1 MLFSTNRWLPL
12 LLILLAVWVPY
23 SQSVYNERIGD
34 DRVLIQD
41 RLGPSHVASAAQ
53 LWRENYWGAFDK
65 CGLYR
70 PLSLSLLYAERQ
82 LFGLENT
89 GYRFVNLTLYTLCG
103 LLCYWFLLPLLQR
116 TAATAAA
123 LLFVLHPAHV
133 EVAITAYGQ
142 VEMLATAFLLL
153 ALIAH
158 TKARPVLAALCF
170 LAALLSKESAACFP
184 VLAVLTR
191 GFWLETSTTGWRRWL
206 APTDACYA
214 AALALYAAAKF
225 AVIGTLAVP
234 ATASTMAAY
243 SLYQRLFT
251 VFTHGLGNYI
261 RLTLFPLSQSMA
273 YDVFPSAIADA
284 TWLVLAALLLAALY
298 RYLGARP
305 VLFAALWFA
314 ATWFIFSN
322 LVVPTGVFVAERCL
336 FLPVLALCVLFG
348 LLTERKPAIALL
360 LLAAGV
366 QSAITADAWRTEESS
381 LRATVE
387 EHPDSPLGRSALAI
401 RLLTDPPVTPDRQQE
416 AEALLTA
423 VLARYAN
430 FPDAHRGL
438 GLLARTRGDLPA
450 ATMHFQNALR
460 LRPRDVLVQREL
472 AAIQRITAQ
481 PR

>member
-1 MLFSTNRWLPL
+1 
-12 LLILLAVWVPY
+12 
-23 SQSVYNERIGD
+23 
-34 DRVLIQD
+34 
-41 RLGPSHVASAAQ
+41 
-53 LWRENYWGAFDK
+53 
-65 CGLYR
+65 
-70 PLSLSLLYAERQ
+70 
-82 LFGLENT
+82 
-89 GYRFVNLTLYTLCG
+89 
-103 LLCYWFLLPLLQR
+103 
-116 TAATAAA
+116 
-123 LLFVLHPAHV
+123 
-133 EVAITAYGQ
+133 
-142 VEMLATAFLLL
+142 
-153 ALIAH
+153 
-158 TKARPVLAALCF
+158 
-170 LAALLSKESAACFP
+170 
-184 VLAVLTR
+184 
-191 GFWLETSTTGWRRWL
+191 
-206 APTDACYA
+206 
-214 AALALYAAAKF
+214 
-225 AVIGTLAVP
+225 
-234 ATASTMAAY
+234 
-243 SLYQRLFT
+243 
-251 VFTHGLGNYI
+251 
-261 RLTLFPLSQSMA
+261 MA

>member
-1 MLFSTNRWLPL
+1 MAPTTLRWIPVLLIVLGVWLPY
-12 LLILLAVWVPY
+12 A
-23 SQSVYNERIGD
+23 QSLYNERIGD

-41 RLGPSHVASAAQ
+41 RLAPAHAGSSAQ
-53 LWRENYWGAFDK
+53 LWRENYWGTFDN

-82 LFGLENT
+82 SFGLENM
-89 GYRFVNLTLYTLCG
+89 GYRFVSLTLYTLCG
-103 LLCYWFLLPLLQR
+103 LLCYFFLLPLLQR

-158 TKARPVLAALCF
+158 SKEKPFLAALCF

-191 GFWLETSTTGWRRWL
+191 RFWLRPDTTGWRRWL
-206 APTDACYA
+206 APTDAFYA
-214 AALALYAAAKF
+214 AALALYAITKF

-234 ATASTMAAY
+234 AAASTMGAY
-243 SLYQRLFT
+243 TLYQRLFA
-251 VFTHGLGNYI
+251 VFTHGLGNYL

-273 YDVFPSAIADA
+273 YDIFPSAIADGK
-284 TWLVLAALLLAALY
+284 WLLITAVLLATLY
-298 RYLGARP
+298 RLLGLRP
-305 VLFAALWFA
+305 VLFASLWFA

-322 LVVPTGVFVAERCL
+322 IAVPTGVFVAERCL
-336 FLPVLALCVLFG
+336 FLPVLAVCLLFG
-348 LLTERKPAIALL
+348 LVTERNRAFAVL
-360 LLAAGV
+360 LLAAGL

-381 LRATVE
+381 LRAAVD
-387 EHPDSPLGRSALAI
+387 EHPDSPLGRSALAL

-416 AEALLTA
+416 AETLLSA
-423 VLARYAN
+423 VLAKYPQL
-430 FPDAHRGL
+430 PDAHRGL
-438 GLLARTRGDLPA
+438 GLLARSRGDLA
-450 ATMHFQNALR
+450 AAIAELETALR
-460 LRPRDVLVQREL
+460 LRPRDVLIQREL
-472 AAIQRITAQ
+472 AATQRLAAQ